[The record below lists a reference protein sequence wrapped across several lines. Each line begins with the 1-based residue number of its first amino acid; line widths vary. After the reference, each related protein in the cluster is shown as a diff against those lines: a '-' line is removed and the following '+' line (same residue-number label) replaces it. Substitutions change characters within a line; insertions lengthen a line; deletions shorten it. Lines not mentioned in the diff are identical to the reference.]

1 MTSEPDFPAL
11 PVVFDPKILVQNPMF
26 AELLQQLETK
36 LTPTGV
42 SLDVE
47 NAYQTARLN
56 LEREKGPYVHNL
68 LLYSELKELIWS
80 WKLDQANPLYEKQQR
95 IFSTLNR
102 MIIVG
107 ETLQRLSLT
116 PSAEAE
122 TLMGLTPEDLRST
135 ISREEVDLVRSS
147 TIDRFGLTSSSR
159 R

>member
-56 LEREKGPYVHNL
+56 LEREKGPICPQFAAL
-68 LLYSELKELIWS
+68 LRTEGIDLEL
-80 WKLDQANPLYEKQQR
+80 
-95 IFSTLNR
+95 
-102 MIIVG
+102 
-107 ETLQRLSLT
+107 ET
-116 PSAEAE
+116 
-122 TLMGLTPEDLRST
+122 
-135 ISREEVDLVRSS
+135 
-147 TIDRFGLTSSSR
+147 
-159 R
+159 